1 MNFNINKII
10 LWLKNG
16 KIRELEFKPNK
27 INLITGGSHTGKSAI
42 LEIVDYCFFSS
53 KSRISESMINEN
65 VLWYGINISVNDKNY
80 TIVRESLSEGK
91 VSDNYYFSSFGEIPL
106 IVDSNNSENAIKS
119 ILETEFKIDRDA
131 KFPTSYGS
139 NYIKAGTKISL
150 RYFLMFNTISGNII
164 ENDEGVFF
172 DKQNDIRYKEAL
184 PRIFDLALGIETVE
198 NILKSEK
205 KAELENQLA
214 KLIRKNKAI
223 SSKASDFNQERV
235 EILQKA
241 KEHNVVRDDAKI
253 DEVIVDL
260 NKAIQGFEN
269 EPTTNSEKE
278 ILESSFYSL
287 QRKIRNLKQFSTEY
301 SKYKR
306 SIKNLDDSLK
316 PIEFLRE
323 KDSEIIKTSIFEQL
337 LTSYTKDLTKIRK
350 SYSNNTPI
358 DRQVND
364 NIKDLEKELEIIK
377 SKLDLLPKENKSFES
392 EKEKYFFLGQMKSK
406 LEIFSTDS
414 SSVLTSY
421 DEEIGALQLEIEQL
435 IIVNTEDK
443 RELTIKLTEEIISEY
458 IKESDKAL
466 ANYSTYQPVFDYK
479 NKTLLLRKPKTSY
492 IENVGSSSN
501 HMFLHLFFSLAM
513 HEVIFQNQSPFV
525 APFLII
531 DQPSRPY
538 YGTNGKRK
546 TENPESDDYKIKKAF
561 ELLDRFIETR
571 KSNSGKFQMIVLEH
585 IPIETVSNL
594 KNIHIVGEFF
604 DGNALIPNSY
614 IE

>member
-16 KIRELEFKPNK
+16 KIREIEFKPNK
-27 INLITGGSHTGKSAI
+27 VNLITGGSHTGKSAI
-42 LEIVDYCFFSS
+42 LEIVDYCLFSS
-53 KSRISESMINEN
+53 KCRISESMINEN
-65 VLWYGINISVNDKNY
+65 VLWYGMNISVNDKNY
-80 TIVRESLSEGK
+80 TIARESLAEGK
-91 VSDNYYFSSFGEIPL
+91 VSANYYFSSFGEIPF
-106 IVDSNNSENAIKS
+106 VVESNNSEKAIKS

-139 NYIKAGTKISL
+139 NYIKAGTKVSL

-205 KAELENQLA
+205 KTELESQLA
-214 KLIRKNKAI
+214 KLIRKHKSI
-223 SSKASDFNQERV
+223 TSKASDFNQERI
-235 EILQKA
+235 EILRKA
-241 KEHNVVRDDAKI
+241 KEYNVVRDDVKA
-253 DEVIVDL
+253 DEIIVEL
-260 NKAIQGFEN
+260 NKAIQGFET

-278 ILESSFYSL
+278 KLESSYYSL
-287 QRKIRNLKQFSTEY
+287 QRKIRNLKQFSSEY
-301 SKYKR
+301 NRYKS
-306 SIKNLDDSLK
+306 SIKNLNDSLK

-323 KDSEIIKTSIFEQL
+323 KDSEIIKTSIFEEL
-337 LTSYTKDLTKIRK
+337 VTSYTKDLTTIRK
-350 SYSNNTPI
+350 SYSKNTPI
-358 DRQVND
+358 DRQVSD
-364 NIKDLEKELEIIK
+364 NVKDLEKELEIIK
-377 SKLDLLPKENKSFES
+377 SKLDLLPKDNKSFES
-392 EKEKYFFLGQMKSK
+392 EREKYFFLGQVKSK
-406 LEIFSTDS
+406 LEIFSADS
-414 SSVLTSY
+414 SSVITPY
-421 DEEIGALQLEIEQL
+421 DNEIEVLKAEIEQL
-435 IIVNTEDK
+435 IVLNTDEK
-443 RELTIKLTEEIISEY
+443 KELTIKLTEEVISEY
-458 IKESDKAL
+458 TIESDEAL
-466 ANYSTYQPVFDYK
+466 ANYSNYQPVFDYK

-546 TENPESDDYKIKKAF
+546 TDDPESDDYKIKKAF
-561 ELLDRFIETR
+561 ELLDKFIGTR
-571 KSNSGKFQMIVLEH
+571 MSNNGNFQMIVLEH
-585 IPIETVSNL
+585 IPIDTVL
-594 KNIHIVGEFF
+594 GLENIHIVEEFYE
-604 DGNALIPNSY
+604 GNALIPKSY
-614 IE
+614 LV

>member
-1 MNFNINKII
+1 MNFSLNIIV

-16 KIRELEFKPNK
+16 KIRKLEFKPNK
-27 INLITGGSHTGKSAI
+27 VNLITGGSHTGKSAI

-65 VLWYGINISVNDKNY
+65 VLWYGLNISVNDKNY
-80 TIVRESLSEGK
+80 TIARESLSEGK
-91 VSDNYYFSSFGEIPL
+91 VSDNYYFSSSGEIPL
-106 IVDSNNSENAIKS
+106 VVASNNSENAIKS

-131 KFPTSYGS
+131 KFPTNYGS
-139 NYIKAGTKISL
+139 NHIKAGTKISL

-184 PRIFDLALGIETVE
+184 PRIFDLALGVETVE
-198 NILKSEK
+198 NILKGEK

-214 KLIRKNKAI
+214 KLIRKNNTI
-223 SSKASDFNQERV
+223 TSKASDFNQEHV

-241 KEHNVVRDDAKI
+241 KEYNLVRDDAKA
-253 DEVIVDL
+253 DEVIVEL
-260 NKAIQGFEN
+260 NKAIQVFEN
-269 EPTTNSEKE
+269 EPTINSEKE
-278 ILESSFYSL
+278 KLESSFYSL
-287 QRKIRNLKQFSTEY
+287 QRKIRNLKVFSSEY
-301 SKYKR
+301 NKYKT

-323 KDSEIIKTSIFEQL
+323 KDSEIIKTSIFEQIV
-337 LTSYTKDLTKIRK
+337 TSFTQDLNKIRK
-350 SYSNNTPI
+350 SYSYNTPI

-364 NIKDLEKELEIIK
+364 NVKDLEKELEIVK
-377 SKLDLLPKENKSFES
+377 SKLDQLPKEIRSFES
-392 EKEKYFFLGQMKSK
+392 EREKYFFLGQMKSK

-414 SSVLTSY
+414 KSVLTSF
-421 DEEIGALQLEIEQL
+421 DEEIGALQGEIEQL
-435 IIVNTEDK
+435 IVENTEEK
-443 RELTIKLTEEIISEY
+443 RELTIKLAEEIISEY
-458 IKESDKAL
+458 IKESEKAL
-466 ANYSTYQPVFDYK
+466 ANYSIYQPVFDYK
-479 NKTLLLRKPKTSY
+479 NKSLLLRKPKTSY

-513 HEVIFQNQSPFV
+513 HEVIFQNQSQFV

-561 ELLDRFIETR
+561 ELLDRFIDVR
-571 KSNSGKFQMIVLEH
+571 KNNGGNFQIIVLEH

-594 KNIHIVGEFF
+594 KNIHIVEEFF
-604 DGNALIPNSY
+604 DGNALIPKSY
-614 IE
+614 LE

>member
-1 MNFNINKII
+1 MNFNINKIV

-16 KIRELEFKPNK
+16 KIREIEFKPNK
-27 INLITGGSHTGKSAI
+27 VNLITGGSHTGKSAI

-53 KSRISESMINEN
+53 KSRISEDTINEN
-65 VLWYGINISVNDKNY
+65 ILWYGINISVNDKNY
-80 TIVRESLSEGK
+80 TIARESLSEGK
-91 VSDNYYFSSFGEIPL
+91 VSNNYYFSSFGEIPL
-106 IVDSNNSENAIKS
+106 IVISNNSENAIKS

-131 KFPTSYGS
+131 KFPTNFGS

-164 ENDEGVFF
+164 ENDEGIFF
-172 DKQNDIRYKEAL
+172 DKQNDTRYKEAL
-184 PRIFDLALGIETVE
+184 PRIFDLAVGIETVE
-198 NILKSEK
+198 NILKREK

-214 KLIRKNKAI
+214 KLKRKNNAI
-223 SSKASDFNQERV
+223 SSKTSDFNQEHV

-241 KEHNVVRDDAKI
+241 KEHNVIREDAKV
-253 DEVIVDL
+253 DEVIVEL

-269 EPTTNSEKE
+269 KFITNSDKEK
-278 ILESSFYSL
+278 LESLFYTL
-287 QRKIRNLKQFSTEY
+287 QRKIRNLKQFSSEY
-301 SKYKR
+301 NKYKS

-316 PIEFLRE
+316 PIEFLTE

-337 LTSYTKDLTKIRK
+337 VTSYTKDLTSIRK

-364 NIKDLEKELEIIK
+364 NVKDLEKELEIIK
-377 SKLDLLPKENKSFES
+377 SKLDLFPKENKSFES
-392 EKEKYFFLGQMKSK
+392 EREKYFFLGQMQSK
-406 LEIFSTDS
+406 LEIFSSES
-414 SSVLTSY
+414 SHIVISY
-421 DEEIGALQLEIEQL
+421 DEQIGVLEAEIEQL
-435 IIVNTEDK
+435 IILNTEEK
-443 RELTIKLTEEIISEY
+443 RELTIKLTEEIIIEY

-479 NKTLLLRKPKTSY
+479 NKSLLLRKPKTSH

-513 HEVIFQNQSPFV
+513 HEVIFQNKSPFV

-546 TENPESDDYKIKKAF
+546 TDDPESDEYKIKKAF
-561 ELLDRFIETR
+561 ELLNRFIETR
-571 KSNSGKFQMIVLEH
+571 KSNNGNFQMIVLEH
-585 IPIETVSNL
+585 IPIDTVSNL
-594 KNIHIVGEFF
+594 KNIHIVEEFF
-604 DGNALIPNSY
+604 DGNALIPKSY

>member
-91 VSDNYYFSSFGEIPL
+91 VSDKYYFSSFGEIPL

-205 KAELENQLA
+205 KAEFENQLA

-241 KEHNVVRDDAKI
+241 KEHNVVRDDAKV

-269 EPTTNSEKE
+269 EPTTNSENE

-301 SKYKR
+301 SKYKS

-350 SYSNNTPI
+350 SYINNTPI

-377 SKLDLLPKENKSFES
+377 SKLDLLPRKNKSFES
-392 EKEKYFFLGQMKSK
+392 EREKYFFLGQMKSK

-513 HEVIFQNQSPFV
+513 HEVIFQNQSPFI

-561 ELLDRFIETR
+561 ELLDRFIGTR

-594 KNIHIVGEFF
+594 KNIHIVEEFF
-604 DGNALIPNSY
+604 DGNALIPKSY
-614 IE
+614 LE

>member
-1 MNFNINKII
+1 MTFNINKIV
-10 LWLKNG
+10 LWLNNG
-16 KIRELEFKPNK
+16 KIRELEFMPNK
-27 INLITGGSHTGKSAI
+27 VNLITGGSHTGKSAI

-80 TIVRESLSEGK
+80 TIARESLSEGK

-106 IVDSNNSENAIKS
+106 IVASNNSENAIKS

-198 NILKSEK
+198 NILKREK

-223 SSKASDFNQERV
+223 SLKASDFNQERI
-235 EILQKA
+235 ELLQKA
-241 KEHNVVRDDAKI
+241 KEHNVVRDDAKV
-253 DEVIVDL
+253 DEVIVEL
-260 NKAIQGFEN
+260 NKAIKGFET
-269 EPTTNSEKE
+269 EPTTNSDKEK
-278 ILESSFYSL
+278 LESSLYSL
-287 QRKIRNLKQFSTEY
+287 QRKIRNLKQFSSEY
-301 SKYKR
+301 NKYKS

-323 KDSEIIKTSIFEQL
+323 KDSEILKTSIFEQL
-337 LTSYTKDLTKIRK
+337 VTSYTKDLTTIRK
-350 SYSNNTPI
+350 SYSSNTPI

-364 NIKDLEKELEIIK
+364 KVKDLEKELEIIK

-392 EKEKYFFLGQMKSK
+392 EKEKYFFLGQVKTK
-406 LEIFSTDS
+406 LEIFSSES
-414 SSVLTSY
+414 SPVLTSY
-421 DEEIGALQLEIEQL
+421 DEETRALEGEIEQL
-435 IIVNTEDK
+435 IVLNTEEK

-513 HEVIFQNQSPFV
+513 HEAIFKNHSPFV
-525 APFLII
+525 APFLIL

-538 YGTNGKRK
+538 YGTNGQRK
-546 TENPESDDYKIKKAF
+546 TDDPESDDYKIKKAF

-571 KSNSGKFQMIVLEH
+571 KNNNGDFQMIVLEH
-585 IPIETVSNL
+585 IPVETVTNL
-594 KNIHIVGEFF
+594 KNIHIVEKFF
-604 DGNALIPNSY
+604 DGNALIPKSY

>member
-1 MNFNINKII
+1 MTFNINKII

-27 INLITGGSHTGKSAI
+27 VNLITGGSHTGKSAI
-42 LEIVDYCFFSS
+42 LEIVDYCLFAS

-80 TIVRESLSEGK
+80 TIGRKSLSEGK

-106 IVDSNNSENAIKS
+106 IMASNNTENAIKS

-164 ENDEGVFF
+164 QSDEGVFF

-198 NILKSEK
+198 NILKREK
-205 KAELENQLA
+205 KAELDNRLA

-223 SSKASDFNQERV
+223 SSKASDFDQERI
-235 EILQKA
+235 ELLRKA
-241 KEHNVVRDDAKI
+241 KEYNVVNDDAKV
-253 DEVIVDL
+253 DEVIVEL
-260 NKAIQGFEN
+260 NKAIEGFET
-269 EPTTNSEKE
+269 EPTVNSDKEK
-278 ILESSFYSL
+278 LESSFYSL
-287 QRKIRNLKQFSTEY
+287 QRKIRNLKQFSSEY
-301 SKYKR
+301 NKYKS
-306 SIKNLDDSLK
+306 SIKSLDDSLK
-316 PIEFLRE
+316 PIEFLID
-323 KDSEIIKTSIFEQL
+323 KDSEIIKTSIFDKL
-337 LTSYTKDLTKIRK
+337 VTSYTKDLITIRK
-350 SYSNNTPI
+350 SYSSNTPI

-364 NIKDLEKELEIIK
+364 KVKDLNNELDIVK

-392 EKEKYFFLGQMKSK
+392 EKEKYFFLGQVKTK
-406 LEIFSTDS
+406 LEIFSSESTPI
-414 SSVLTSY
+414 LTSY
-421 DEEIGALQLEIEQL
+421 DEEIRDIEAEIEQL
-435 IIVNTEDK
+435 VVLNIEEK
-443 RELTIKLTEEIISEY
+443 RDLTIKLTEEIISEY
-458 IKESDKAL
+458 IKESDEAL

-513 HEVIFQNQSPFV
+513 HEVIFENQSPFV

-538 YGTNGKRK
+538 YGTNGERLVG
-546 TENPESDDYKIKKAF
+546 NPESDDYKIKKAF

-571 KSNSGKFQMIVLEH
+571 KNNNGDFQMIVLEH
-585 IPIETVSNL
+585 IPIETVTDL
-594 KNIHIVGEFF
+594 KNIHIVEEFF
-604 DGNALIPNSY
+604 DGNALVPKSY

>member
-1 MNFNINKII
+1 MNFHINKIV

-16 KIRELEFKPNK
+16 KIREVDFKPNK
-27 INLITGGSHTGKSAI
+27 VNLITGGSHTGKSAI

-65 VLWYGINISVNDKNY
+65 ILWYGINISVNDKIY
-80 TIVRESLSEGK
+80 TIARQALIEGK
-91 VSDNYYFSSFGEIPL
+91 VSENYYFSSFGEIPPK
-106 IVDSNNSENAIKS
+106 VDSNNTASAIKA
-119 ILETEFKIDRDA
+119 ILETEFNIDRDA

-139 NYIKAGTKISL
+139 NYIKAGTKVSL

-205 KAELENQLA
+205 KTDLEIQLA
-214 KLIRKNKAI
+214 KLIRKDKAI
-223 SSKASDFNQERV
+223 TSKTTDFNQEHV
-235 EILQKA
+235 EVLRKA
-241 KEHNVVRDDAKI
+241 KEYNVVRDNANA
-253 DEVIVDL
+253 DEVIIEI
-260 NKAIQGFEN
+260 NKAIKGFEA
-269 EPTTNSEKE
+269 EPTSDSEREK
-278 ILESSFYSL
+278 LESSFYSL
-287 QRKIRNLKQFSTEY
+287 QRKIRNLKRFSSEY
-301 SKYKR
+301 NKYKS
-306 SIKNLDDSLK
+306 SIKNLSDSLK

-323 KDSEIIKTSIFEQL
+323 KDAEIIKTSIFEEL
-337 LTSYTKDLTKIRK
+337 VTSYTKDLTTIRK
-350 SYSNNTPI
+350 AYQTNTPI

-364 NIKDLEKELEIIK
+364 NVKDLEAELETIK
-377 SKLDLLPKENKSFES
+377 SKLDLLPKEIRSFES

-414 SSVLTSY
+414 SSVKTSY
-421 DEEIGALQLEIEQL
+421 VEEIKALEEEIKQL

-443 RELTIKLTEEIISEY
+443 RELTIKLAEEIISEY
-458 IKESDKAL
+458 IKGSDKAL
-466 ANYSTYQPVFDYK
+466 ANYSTYQPVFYYK
-479 NKTLLLRKPKTSY
+479 NKILLLRKPKTSY

-513 HEVIFQNQSPFV
+513 HEVIFQNQSPFI

-546 TENPESDDYKIKKAF
+546 TDDPESDDYKIRKAF
-561 ELLDRFIETR
+561 ELLDRFITTR
-571 KSNSGKFQMIVLEH
+571 NENKGDFQMIVLEH
-585 IPIETVSNL
+585 IPKDTVTDL
-594 KNIHIVGEFF
+594 KNIHIVEEFY
-604 DGNALIPNSY
+604 DGNALIPKSY
-614 IE
+614 LE

>member
-27 INLITGGSHTGKSAI
+27 VNLITGGSHTGKSAI

-80 TIVRESLSEGK
+80 TIARESLSEGK

-106 IVDSNNSENAIKS
+106 IVASNNSKNAIKS

-172 DKQNDIRYKEAL
+172 DKQNDIKYKEAL

-205 KAELENQLA
+205 KTELENQLA
-214 KLIRKNKAI
+214 KLIRKNKSI

-241 KEHNVVRDDAKI
+241 KEHNVVRDDAKA
-253 DEVIVDL
+253 DEVIVEL

-287 QRKIRNLKQFSTEY
+287 QRKIRNLKQFSSEY
-301 SKYKR
+301 NKYK
-306 SIKNLDDSLK
+306 SSVKNLDDSLK
-316 PIEFLRE
+316 PIEFLKE

-337 LTSYTKDLTKIRK
+337 VTSYTKDLTKIRK

-364 NIKDLEKELEIIK
+364 NIKDLEKEIEIIK
-377 SKLDLLPKENKSFES
+377 SKLDLLPRENKSFES
-392 EKEKYFFLGQMKSK
+392 EREKYFFLGQMKSK
-406 LEIFSTDS
+406 LEIFSSDS
-414 SSVLTSY
+414 SSVATVY
-421 DEEIGALQLEIEQL
+421 DEEIEALQLEIEQL
-435 IIVNTEDK
+435 IVVNTEEK

-479 NKTLLLRKPKTSY
+479 NKILLLRKPKTSY

-561 ELLDRFIETR
+561 ELLDRFIEIR
-571 KSNSGKFQMIVLEH
+571 KSNSGNFQMIVLEH

-594 KNIHIVGEFF
+594 KNIHIVEEFF
-604 DGNALIPNSY
+604 DGNALIPKSY

>member
-1 MNFNINKII
+1 MTFNINKIV
-10 LWLKNG
+10 LWLNNG
-16 KIRELEFKPNK
+16 KIRELEFMPNK
-27 INLITGGSHTGKSAI
+27 VNLITGGSHTGKSAI

-80 TIVRESLSEGK
+80 TIARESLSEGK

-106 IVDSNNSENAIKS
+106 IVASNNSENAIKS

-198 NILKSEK
+198 NILKREK

-235 EILQKA
+235 ELLQKA
-241 KEHNVVRDDAKI
+241 KEHNVVRDDAKV
-253 DEVIVDL
+253 DEVIVEL
-260 NKAIQGFEN
+260 NKAIKGFET
-269 EPTTNSEKE
+269 EPTTNSDKEK
-278 ILESSFYSL
+278 LESSLYSL
-287 QRKIRNLKQFSTEY
+287 QRKIRNLKQFSSEY
-301 SKYKR
+301 NKYKS

-337 LTSYTKDLTKIRK
+337 VTSYTKDLTTIRK
-350 SYSNNTPI
+350 SYSSNTPI

-364 NIKDLEKELEIIK
+364 KVKDLEKELEIIK

-392 EKEKYFFLGQMKSK
+392 EKEKYFFLGQVKTK
-406 LEIFSTDS
+406 LEIFSSES
-414 SSVLTSY
+414 SPVLTSY
-421 DEEIGALQLEIEQL
+421 DEETRALEGEIEQL
-435 IIVNTEDK
+435 IVLNTEEK

-513 HEVIFQNQSPFV
+513 HEVIFKNHSPFV
-525 APFLII
+525 APFLIL

-538 YGTNGKRK
+538 YGTNGQRK
-546 TENPESDDYKIKKAF
+546 TDDPESDDYKIKKAF

-571 KSNSGKFQMIVLEH
+571 KSNNGDFQMIVLEH
-585 IPIETVSNL
+585 IPIETVTNL
-594 KNIHIVGEFF
+594 KNIHIVEEFF
-604 DGNALIPNSY
+604 DGNALIPKSY

>member
-1 MNFNINKII
+1 MNFNINKIV

-16 KIRELEFKPNK
+16 KIREIEFKPNK
-27 INLITGGSHTGKSAI
+27 VNLITGGSHTGKSAI

-53 KSRISESMINEN
+53 KSRISDSMINEH

-80 TIVRESLSEGK
+80 TIARESLSEGK

-106 IVDSNNSENAIKS
+106 IVTSNNSENAIKS
-119 ILETEFKIDRDA
+119 IIETEFKINRDA

-164 ENDEGVFF
+164 ENDEGIFF

-205 KAELENQLA
+205 KAELETQLA
-214 KLIRKNKAI
+214 KLIRKNKTL
-223 SSKASDFNQERV
+223 SSKGSDFYKEQV

-241 KEHNVVRDDAKI
+241 KEHNVIREDVKA
-253 DEVIVDL
+253 DEVIVEL
-260 NKAIQGFEN
+260 NKAIQGFET

-278 ILESSFYSL
+278 KLESSFYSL
-287 QRKIRNLKQFSTEY
+287 QRKIRNLKLFSSEY
-301 SKYKR
+301 NKYKS
-306 SIKNLDDSLK
+306 SIKNLEDSLK

-337 LTSYTKDLTKIRK
+337 VTSYTKDLTKIRK

-364 NIKDLEKELEIIK
+364 YVKDLENELEIIK
-377 SKLDLLPKENKSFES
+377 SKLDLLPKENKSFKS
-392 EKEKYFFLGQMKSK
+392 EREKYFFLGQVKSK
-406 LEIFSTDS
+406 LEIFSTE

-421 DEEIGALQLEIEQL
+421 DKEIEALETEIEQL
-435 IIVNTEDK
+435 IVINTEEK

-513 HEVIFQNQSPFV
+513 HEVVFQNQAPFV

-538 YGTNGKRK
+538 FGTNGKRK
-546 TENPESDDYKIKKAF
+546 TDDPESDDYKIKKAF

-571 KSNSGKFQMIVLEH
+571 KSNKGDFQMIVLEH

-594 KNIHIVGEFF
+594 KNIHIVEEFF
-604 DGNALIPNSY
+604 EGNALIPKSY
-614 IE
+614 LE

>member
-1 MNFNINKII
+1 MTFNINKIV
-10 LWLKNG
+10 LWLNNG
-16 KIRELEFKPNK
+16 KIRELEFMPNK
-27 INLITGGSHTGKSAI
+27 VNLITGGSHTGKSAI

-80 TIVRESLSEGK
+80 TIARESLSEGK

-106 IVDSNNSENAIKS
+106 IVASNNSENAIKS

-198 NILKSEK
+198 NILKREK

-235 EILQKA
+235 ELLQKA
-241 KEHNVVRDDAKI
+241 KEHNVVRDDAKV
-253 DEVIVDL
+253 DEVIVEL
-260 NKAIQGFEN
+260 NKAIKGFET
-269 EPTTNSEKE
+269 EPTTNSDKEK
-278 ILESSFYSL
+278 LESSLYSL
-287 QRKIRNLKQFSTEY
+287 QRKIRNLKQFSSEY
-301 SKYKR
+301 NKYKS

-323 KDSEIIKTSIFEQL
+323 NDSEIIKTSIFEQL
-337 LTSYTKDLTKIRK
+337 VTSYTKDLTTIRK
-350 SYSNNTPI
+350 SYSSNTPI

-364 NIKDLEKELEIIK
+364 KVKDLEKELEIIK

-392 EKEKYFFLGQMKSK
+392 EKEKYFFLGQVKTK
-406 LEIFSTDS
+406 LEIFSSES
-414 SSVLTSY
+414 SPVLTSY
-421 DEEIGALQLEIEQL
+421 DEETRALEGEIEQL
-435 IIVNTEDK
+435 IVLNTEEK

-513 HEVIFQNQSPFV
+513 HEVIFKNHSPFV
-525 APFLII
+525 APFLIL

-538 YGTNGKRK
+538 YGTNGQRK
-546 TENPESDDYKIKKAF
+546 TDDPESDDYKIKKAF

-571 KSNSGKFQMIVLEH
+571 KSNNGDFQMIVLEH
-585 IPIETVSNL
+585 IPIETVTNL
-594 KNIHIVGEFF
+594 KNIHIVEEFF
-604 DGNALIPNSY
+604 DGNALIPKSY